1 MDHIDG
7 RWNIVVWSS
16 RRDGEQILK
25 KVSEERVESIS
36 SNARDAVVVAEPVK
50 GKTAFV
56 FWEQNESGRST
67 IFAKTVEVAGP

>member
-1 MDHIDG
+1 M
-7 RWNIVVWSS
+7 
-16 RRDGEQILK
+16 LK
-25 KVSEERVESIS
+25 KVSEERVQSIS